1 MPEDTTAPTGG
12 QGSTIPAI
20 PPRTHERP
28 RPDGDGEPT
37 ATNADRAPG
46 GDQAPDADR
55 AASGDRAPDA
65 DRATHADRAA
75 SGDRAPSGDQAPD
88 ADRAPDGHRVPGG
101 DRVPGGEAP
110 APAGAAGGYLR
121 VLGIPEYRAV
131 FLAHSLSLL
140 GVVVSEIALSV
151 LVYDLTG
158 SPLLSA
164 LTFAVGFLPY
174 LLGGTLFAGVA
185 DRFPARR
192 VLVVCDL
199 LCAACVAVMA
209 LPGTPIG
216 LLLALRCALAVVSPV
231 FQGTRMATLADV
243 LGDGDL
249 FVLGRSL
256 LRIVSQSALLVGYG
270 CGGLLLTVLSPR
282 HALLITVATFLAS
295 ALLLR
300 LGTRRRPARAG
311 RGTPADGPLT
321 GARRV
326 LADRRTRLLL
336 LLFWAPPLFCV
347 VPEALAAPYA
357 DRIGAGS
364 TGLGLLMC
372 ALPVGTI
379 AGELFA
385 GARLRPATR
394 ERVALPLL
402 CFMLMP
408 YLGFALAPGLGWTL
422 CLLVLSGAGNAYTLG
437 LDQWFVAAV
446 PEELRGRAMTLNTA
460 GLMTVQGVGMALAG
474 VAAQFAGVPATVAG
488 AGLLGTLVCVLLAL
502 SARRGAAPS
511 GALRKN
517 ERPKCETGLTTM

>member
-1 MPEDTTAPTGG
+1 MPHDEAAP
-12 QGSTIPAI
+12 
-20 PPRTHERP
+20 
-28 RPDGDGEPT
+28 PD
-37 ATNADRAPG
+37 APG
-46 GDQAPDADR
+46 GYTR
-55 AASGDRAPDA
+55 VL
-65 DRATHADRAA
+65 
-75 SGDRAPSGDQAPD
+75 
-88 ADRAPDGHRVPGG
+88 RVP
-101 DRVPGGEAP
+101 EF
-110 APAGAAGGYLR
+110 
-121 VLGIPEYRAV
+121 RAV
-131 FLAHSLSLL
+131 FAAHTLSLL

-164 LTFAVGFLPY
+164 LTFALGFLPY
-174 LLGGTLFAGVA
+174 LVGGTLFAGVA

-199 LCAACVAVMA
+199 LCAGCVAVMTV
-209 LPGTPIG
+209 PGTHIAV
-216 LLLALRCALAVVSPV
+216 LLALRCALAVVSPV

-270 CGGLLLTVLSPR
+270 CGGLLLTVLTPR
-282 HALLITVATFLAS
+282 HALVITVATFLSS

-300 LGTRRRPARAG
+300 LGTRRRPARASG
-311 RGTPADGPLT
+311 RDGAPVAGPLS

-326 LADRRTRLLL
+326 LADRRTRVLL
-336 LLFWAPPLFCV
+336 LLFWVPPMFCV

-394 ERVALPLL
+394 ERVTLPLL
-402 CFMLMP
+402 SFMLLP
-408 YLGFALAPGLGWTL
+408 YLGYALAPGLGWAL
-422 CLLVLSGAGNAYTLG
+422 FLLALSGAGSAYTLG

-446 PEELRGRAMTLNTA
+446 PQELRGRAMTLNTA

-474 VAAQFAGVPATVAG
+474 VVAQFAGVPATVAG
-488 AGLLGTLVCVLLAL
+488 AGALGTLVCVLLAL
-502 SARRGAAPS
+502 SARRGERAAD
-511 GALRKN
+511 AYRKN
-517 ERPKCETGLTTM
+517 ERPNSETGLTTM

>member
-1 MPEDTTAPTGG
+1 MAHDEAAP
-12 QGSTIPAI
+12 A
-20 PPRTHERP
+20 E
-28 RPDGDGEPT
+28 E
-37 ATNADRAPG
+37 AAPG
-46 GDQAPDADR
+46 GYTR
-55 AASGDRAPDA
+55 VL
-65 DRATHADRAA
+65 
-75 SGDRAPSGDQAPD
+75 
-88 ADRAPDGHRVPGG
+88 RVP
-101 DRVPGGEAP
+101 EF
-110 APAGAAGGYLR
+110 
-121 VLGIPEYRAV
+121 RAV
-131 FLAHSLSLL
+131 FAAHTLSLL

-164 LTFAVGFLPY
+164 LTFALGFLPY
-174 LLGGTLFAGVA
+174 VVGGTLLAGVA

-199 LCAACVAVMA
+199 LCAGCVAVMTI
-209 LPGTPIG
+209 PGTHIAV
-216 LLLALRCALAVVSPV
+216 LLALRCALAVVSPV

-270 CGGLLLTVLSPR
+270 CGGLLLTVLTPR
-282 HALLITVATFLAS
+282 HALVITVGTFLSS

-300 LGTRRRPARAG
+300 LGTRRRPARAAG
-311 RGTPADGPLT
+311 RDGADAGAQAAGPVA

-326 LADRRTRLLL
+326 LADRRTRVLL
-336 LLFWAPPLFCV
+336 LLFWVPPMFTV

-394 ERVALPLL
+394 ERVTLPLL
-402 CFMLMP
+402 SFMLLP
-408 YLGFALAPGLGWTL
+408 YLGYALAPGLGWTL
-422 CLLVLSGAGNAYTLG
+422 FLLALSGAGSAYTLG

-474 VAAQFAGVPATVAG
+474 VVAQFAGVPATVAG
-488 AGLLGTLVCVLLAL
+488 AGALGTLVCVLLAAQ
-502 SARRGAAPS
+502 ARRGERAAD
-511 GALRKN
+511 AYRKN
-517 ERPKCETGLTTM
+517 GRPNSETGLTTM